1 MKASNHLIVSLLAA
15 TTVLGTSLASAS
27 IVQTNQAS
35 NTSQTA
41 FPLASAPGG
50 TTNLISGMAS
60 VDSGFTG
67 AGGSNTAALT
77 NNTHGTNTSLPATG
91 FDTNGIWT
99 STYTFDT
106 TLNTAGYDLVQVD
119 TFAGWTTSRSDQKYE
134 LFYSTVS
141 APSTFISL
149 GIFHNYLVEEG
160 FGPSYPAISNAST
173 HTKLSSSGGPIV
185 SNMKSLRFSVMAV
198 DPSSVSPN
206 PETVFREWQAFGS
219 PTTVPEAATG
229 GLLSIGIAAALR
241 RRTRR

>member
-1 MKASNHLIVSLLAA
+1 MKASNYLIVSLLAA
-15 TTVLGTSLASAS
+15 TTALSTSLASAS

-35 NTSQTA
+35 ITSQTA

-60 VDSGFTG
+60 VDSGFTS

-77 NNTHGTNTSLPATG
+77 DNTHGADSSLPAAAYDPDGT
-91 FDTNGIWT
+91 WT

-106 TLNTAGYDLVQVD
+106 TVNTAGYDLVQVD
-119 TFAGWTTSRSDQKYE
+119 TFAGWTTARSDQKYE

-149 GIFHNYLVEEG
+149 GVFHNYLVEEG
-160 FGPSYPAISNAST
+160 FGPSYPSASNTST
-173 HTKLSSSGGPIV
+173 HTKLSSSGGAIV
-185 SNMKSLRFSVMAV
+185 SNMKSLRFNVMVV
-198 DPSSVSPN
+198 DSSSISPN

-219 PTTVPEAATG
+219 PTPVPESATG
-229 GLLSIGIAAALR
+229 GLLLIGMAAALR